1 MKYKSE
7 QHTRGHIMESIGQQ
21 DVYKSVEHPQLS
33 ILYSVSASGA
43 SGMLISALDAYADGC

>member
-1 MKYKSE
+1 
-7 QHTRGHIMESIGQQ
+7 MESIGQQ